1 MVATVTRM
9 HGIIARDGREPMT
22 GDDEERIPP
31 GADLERYVRELAEFV
46 GLDEADATAIRAS
59 APAILKHEAVLTSAL
74 YEHFLRFPA
83 TARFFLAP
91 DGTPD
96 RTRIDRRKHSLA
108 RWLRETA
115 QAALTHDF
123 AYYLLSVGLAHSH
136 REHGPGGKIP
146 PQFMVAAMSLTQ
158 TALARIF
165 RDELGDPAAALEA
178 AVAWNKLLLLHLN
191 VLLIGYLLPPRK
203 AS

>member
-1 MVATVTRM
+1 MS
-9 HGIIARDGREPMT
+9 GG
-22 GDDEERIPP
+22 GDEERVAP

-46 GLDEADATAIRAS
+46 GLDEADGAAIRAS
-59 APAILKHEAVLTSAL
+59 APAILKHEAVLTSEL

-83 TARFFLAP
+83 TARFFLGPDGAP
-91 DGTPD
+91 D
-96 RTRIDRRKHSLA
+96 RARIDRRKHSLG

-123 AYYLLSVGLAHSH
+123 VYYLLSVGLAHSH
-136 REHGPGGKIP
+136 RDYGPGGKIP

-158 TALARIF
+158 TALARVI
-165 RDELGDPAAALEA
+165 RDELDDPAVALAA

-191 VLLIGYLLPPRK
+191 VLLIGYLLPPRQ
-203 AS
+203 AP

>member
-1 MVATVTRM
+1 MSAEEEEARVA
-9 HGIIARDGREPMT
+9 
-22 GDDEERIPP
+22 P

-46 GLDEADATAIRAS
+46 GLDEADAAVIRQS
-59 APAILKHEAVLTSAL
+59 APAVIKHEAALTSAL

-83 TARFFLAP
+83 TARFFLGP

-96 RTRIDRRKHSLA
+96 RTRIERRKHSLA
-108 RWLRETA
+108 RWLKETA
-115 QAALTHDF
+115 EAALTHDF
-123 AYYLLSVGLAHSH
+123 VYYLLMIGISHSH
-136 REHGPGGKIP
+136 RDHGPGGKIP

-158 TALARIF
+158 TALAGIF
-165 RDELGDPAAALEA
+165 RDELGDPARALAA

-191 VLLIGYLLPPRK
+191 VLLIGYLLPQNTTPREPAGPRG

>member
-1 MVATVTRM
+1 M
-9 HGIIARDGREPMT
+9 HGIIAREQEEPMPREE
-22 GDDEERIPP
+22 EERVPP

-46 GLDEADATAIRAS
+46 GLDEADTAAIRAS
-59 APAILKHEAVLTSAL
+59 APAILKHEAALTSAL

-83 TARFFLAP
+83 TARFFLGP
-91 DGTPD
+91 DGAPD

-115 QAALTHDF
+115 EAALTHDF
-123 AYYLLSVGLAHSH
+123 VYYLLSVGLAHSH
-136 REHGPGGKIP
+136 RDYGPGGKIP

-158 TALARIF
+158 TALAGIF
-165 RDELGDPAAALEA
+165 RDELGDPAAALRA

-203 AS
+203 TA